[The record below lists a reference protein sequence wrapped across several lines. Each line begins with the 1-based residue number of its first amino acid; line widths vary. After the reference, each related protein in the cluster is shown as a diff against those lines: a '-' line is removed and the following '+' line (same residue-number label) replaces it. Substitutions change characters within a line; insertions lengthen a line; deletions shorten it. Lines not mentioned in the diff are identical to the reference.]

1 MASAP
6 DPESHAVGDPQI
18 GGLEGRVAIVTGGGQ
33 GIGRAAAHAFA
44 ACRAL
49 PVIADI
55 NAERAAAVAGE
66 IGAAALAVETDV
78 ADPVSVEA
86 LADTVLRERERIDI
100 LFNGAA
106 IFSTL
111 KMRPFWDIP
120 LDEWR
125 RVLDVNVTGTMLAT
139 RAVVPAMREA
149 GWGRVINVS
158 SAAVNRGR
166 DRYLHYIASKS
177 AIIGMT
183 RSMARELGGFGI
195 AVNCILPGATL
206 TEIPRET
213 TTPEGFR
220 AMAQAQCF
228 KRTETPDDLIGCV
241 LFLASPQTGFL
252 TGQSLTVDGGGSH
265 L

>member
-1 MASAP
+1 MPAASAP
-6 DPESHAVGDPQI
+6 DRGRPAID
-18 GGLEGRVAIVTGGGQ
+18 GLQGRVAIVTGGGQ

-44 ACRAL
+44 ACGAL

-55 NAERAAAVAGE
+55 DGAKAAAVAGE
-66 IGAAALAVETDV
+66 IGAAALAVPADV
-78 ADPVSVEA
+78 ADPASAEA
-86 LADTVLRERERIDI
+86 MAKAVLRERGRIDI
-100 LFNGAA
+100 LLNGAA

-111 KMRPFWDIP
+111 AMRPFWEIP

-139 RAVVPAMREA
+139 RAAVPAMRAA

-166 DRYLHYIASKS
+166 DRYLHYVASK
-177 AIIGMT
+177 AAVIGMT

-195 AVNCILPGATL
+195 AVNCILPGATV
-206 TEIPRET
+206 TEVPRA
-213 TTPEGFR
+213 TTPPDMLKALAAR
-220 AMAQAQCF
+220 QCF
-228 KRTETPDDLIGCV
+228 PRTATPDDLIGCI

>member
-6 DPESHAVGDPQI
+6 DPAI

-33 GIGRAAAHAFA
+33 GIGRAAARAFA
-44 ACRAL
+44 ACGAL
-49 PVIADI
+49 PVIAEIDGD
-55 NAERAAAVAGE
+55 RAAAVAGE
-66 IGAAALAVETDV
+66 IGPAALAVPTDV
-78 ADPVSVEA
+78 ADPASVGNMAE
-86 LADTVLRERERIDI
+86 TVLRERGRIDI
-100 LFNGAA
+100 LFNNAA

-111 KMRPFWDIP
+111 KMRPFWEIP

-125 RVLDVNVTGTMLAT
+125 RVVDVNVTGVMLAA
-139 RAVVPAMREA
+139 RAVVPAMRTA
-149 GWGRVINVS
+149 GWGRIVNVG

-166 DRYLHYIASKS
+166 DRYLHYVASK
-177 AIIGMT
+177 AAVIGMT
-183 RSMARELGGFGI
+183 RSMARELGDFGI
-195 AVNCILPGATL
+195 AVNCILPGATR

-220 AMAQAQCF
+220 AMAGAQCF
-228 KRTETPDDLIGCV
+228 RRTETPDDLIGCI

>member
-1 MASAP
+1 MASAADP
-6 DPESHAVGDPQI
+6 DRPAID
-18 GGLEGRVAIVTGGGQ
+18 GLQGRVAIVTGGGQ

-44 ACRAL
+44 ACGAL

-55 NAERAAAVAGE
+55 DEAKASAVAAE
-66 IGAAALAVETDV
+66 IGPAALALPTDV
-78 ADPVSVEA
+78 ADPASTEA
-86 LADTVLRERERIDI
+86 LAEAVLRERGRIDI
-100 LFNGAA
+100 LFNNAA

-125 RVLDVNVTGTMLAT
+125 RVLDVNITGTMLAT
-139 RAVVPAMREA
+139 KSVVPAMREA

-177 AIIGMT
+177 AVIGMT
-183 RSMARELGGFGI
+183 RSMARELGDFGI
-195 AVNCILPGATL
+195 AVNCILPGATM

-213 TTPEGFR
+213 TSAEGFK
-220 AMAQAQCF
+220 AFAEGQCF
-228 KRTETPDDLIGCV
+228 KRTESPDDLIGCI

>member
-1 MASAP
+1 MA
-6 DPESHAVGDPQI
+6 E
-18 GGLEGRVAIVTGGGQ
+18 
-33 GIGRAAAHAFA
+33 
-44 ACRAL
+44 
-49 PVIADI
+49 
-55 NAERAAAVAGE
+55 E
-66 IGAAALAVETDV
+66 IGPAALAVPADV
-78 ADPVSVEA
+78 ADPASVEA
-86 LADTVLRERERIDI
+86 MAETVLREHGRIDI

-111 KMRPFWDIP
+111 KMRPFWEIP
-120 LDEWR
+120 VDEWR

-139 RAVVPAMREA
+139 KAVVPAMRAA

-177 AIIGMT
+177 AVIGMT
-183 RSMARELGGFGI
+183 RSMARELGDFGI
-195 AVNCILPGATL
+195 AVNCILPGATM
-206 TEIPRET
+206 TEVPRET
-213 TTPEGFR
+213 TTAEGFR
-220 AMAQAQCF
+220 AFAQTQCF
-228 KRTETPDDLIGCV
+228 KRTETPDDLIGCI

>member
-1 MASAP
+1 MPVASAP
-6 DPESHAVGDPQI
+6 DPGSPPI

-44 ACRAL
+44 ACGAL
-49 PVIADI
+49 PVIADV
-55 NAERAAAVAGE
+55 NADKAAAVAAE
-66 IGAAALAVETDV
+66 IGPAALALPTDV
-78 ADPVSVEA
+78 ADPASVEA
-86 LADTVLRERERIDI
+86 MSETALRDRGRIDI
-100 LFNGAA
+100 LFNSAT

-111 KMRPFWDIP
+111 KMRPFWEIP

-125 RVLDVNVTGTMLAT
+125 RVIDVNVTGTMLAT

-177 AIIGMT
+177 AVIGMT
-183 RSMARELGGFGI
+183 RSMARELGDFGI
-195 AVNCILPGATL
+195 AVNCILPGATM

-213 TTPEGFR
+213 TTAEGFR
-220 AMAQAQCF
+220 AFAQTQCF
-228 KRTETPDDLIGCV
+228 KRTETPDDLIGAI